1 MRTQIFFPLSHAGGK
16 TKNIFLYW
24 LLLLKKSVP
33 YSSPCFLTENTI
45 FLVFVKVLL
54 WLFTIQGTIF
64 IVVQNQWDKFMLK
77 INSCSISLALCYW
90 IFLGNVLFL
99 FIIVWPIMK
108 WLHCT
113 PYIIQCPY
121 QLLREMYTN
130 LSFLVSVGGLCI
142 YYLCFRGYFG
152 PSAGP
157 SNPSH
162 HRSKRYVPFRL
173 S

>member
-33 YSSPCFLTENTI
+33 YSSPCFPTENTI

-77 INSCSISLALCYW
+77 INSCSISLALCNW

-99 FIIVWPIMK
+99 FIIVWPIMEMVT
-108 WLHCT
+108 LHSIHYT
-113 PYIIQCPY
+113 MSLPITSWNEH
-121 QLLREMYTN
+121 QLVIFSFCRRIVHL
-130 LSFLVSVGGLCI
+130 LSLF
-142 YYLCFRGYFG
+142 
-152 PSAGP
+152 
-157 SNPSH
+157 
-162 HRSKRYVPFRL
+162 
-173 S
+173 